1 VSPAPELL
9 GEAGKTNLQTTLPRS
24 LYRRPENRLPKA
36 TFKKIE
42 NKALLKSLAENCKQ
56 LNYYENQRKSEQRTG
71 LVLNPVWRGARNIEQ
86 RGVEPTA
93 CRTHF
98 KLCEKKPNPKNVILF
113 VVKLRQGASA
123 ASNHAAAWLLKP
135 QNKLPKAP
143 FSINYYNTGPG
154 FVKKINNHW
163 TKDKTIKNSHI
174 NFFILI

>member
-71 LVLNPVWRGARNIEQ
+71 LVLNPV
-86 RGVEPTA
+86 
-93 CRTHF
+93 
-98 KLCEKKPNPKNVILF
+98 
-113 VVKLRQGASA
+113 
-123 ASNHAAAWLLKP
+123 
-135 QNKLPKAP
+135 
-143 FSINYYNTGPG
+143 
-154 FVKKINNHW
+154 
-163 TKDKTIKNSHI
+163 
-174 NFFILI
+174 